1 MYSVKKQDDMGKY
14 KLEEIIEVIA
24 TRTDFEVRSLIP
36 IYESYNAVDLSTGC
50 SASKLQDAIRAR
62 LTKDELFALVADVA
76 LDENE
81 SILIG
86 SDSEADVALDENESI
101 LIGSDSES
109 SM

>member
-50 SASKLQDAIRAR
+50 SASKLRDAIRAR